1 MQNIHPKEASPTVNS
16 QIFQADPVEEIAR
29 LRVENEQLRKN
40 LSAKC
45 SYIRQKANELLDVMG
60 TRPLLPEELDDENLV
75 ELDPLGIIFSSIRHV
90 LDNLKSTNAQLYM
103 VNKETEAV
111 FAAAEV
117 GILLID
123 SRKRIQSCNNTLR
136 ELFFPDKEIS
146 RVIGST
152 CDEEVCR
159 HNSPREGCACDM
171 IMAGNKGVRI
181 NSWEFNGRVFNVRAT
196 PIRNNDGNIEDIVVV
211 YNEIT
216 EIKAA
221 EEQLNRLNAELESRI
236 TQRTAQLEMANKS
249 LEAFCYSVS
258 HDLRAPLRHING
270 FASILVDDYSNC
282 LSTDGQTLLK
292 RISKASRH
300 MGTLIDDLLHFSRVS
315 QSEISPARVN
325 LSQSARRIAA
335 MFQESEPQRKVDF
348 SIAEELFVHGDASLL
363 EIVLQNL
370 IGNAWK
376 YSATTDDAR
385 IEFGRT
391 IHDGKDA
398 FFVRDNG
405 VGFDMLYKDKLF
417 RVFERLHGE
426 QFEGTGIGLATVQ
439 RIIERHGGSVWAE
452 GALGKGATIYFNLP
466 D

>member
-1 MQNIHPKEASPTVNS
+1 MNPIKDPNTSS
-16 QIFQADPVEEIAR
+16 ADPATEIEQ
-29 LRVENEQLRKN
+29 LRIENEQLRKN

-45 SYIRQKANELLDVMG
+45 SYIRTKANEALEIMG
-60 TRPLLPEELDDENLV
+60 TKPLLPEELDDENLV
-75 ELDPLGIIFSSIRHV
+75 ELDPLGIIFTSMRHV
-90 LDNLKSTNAQLYM
+90 LDNLRNTNAQLHM
-103 VNKETEAV
+103 VNEETAAI

-123 SRKRIQSCNNTLR
+123 SRKRIHACNSKLK
-136 ELFFPDKEIS
+136 ELFFPDKEIAQ
-146 RVIGST
+146 VMGHT
-152 CDEEVCR
+152 CNVEVCR
-159 HNSPREGCACDM
+159 NNRPEEGCSCEM
-171 IMAGNKGVRI
+171 ITDGAEIVRI
-181 NSWEFNGRVFNVRAT
+181 TSWKLNERVFNVVAT
-196 PIRNNDGNIEDIVVV
+196 PIRNDHGELAHIVVV

-216 EIKAA
+216 ELKAA
-221 EEQLNRLNAELESRI
+221 EEQLNLLNAELEDRI
-236 TQRTAQLEMANKS
+236 AQRTSQLEVANRS

-270 FASILVDDYSNC
+270 FASILVDDYSGTLND
-282 LSTDGQTLLK
+282 DGNNLLK
-292 RISKASRH
+292 RICKASRH
-300 MGTLIDDLLHFSRVS
+300 MGELIDDLLHFSKVS
-315 QSEISPARVN
+315 QSEISPVRVN
-325 LSQSARRIAA
+325 ISQVAKRIAR
-335 MFQESEPQRKVDF
+335 MFRESEPHRQVEFR
-348 SIAEELFVHGDASLL
+348 IEEDIVARGDSSLL

-376 YSATTDDAR
+376 YSSTNDDAV

-391 IHDGKDA
+391 VHEGKDA

-439 RIIERHGGSVWAE
+439 RIIERHGGKVWAE

-466 D
+466 G

>member
-1 MQNIHPKEASPTVNS
+1 MRNIIPTETHTGNS
-16 QIFQADPVEEIAR
+16 QAVQADSAAEIRR
-29 LRVENEQLRKN
+29 LQTENEQLRKN
-40 LSAKC
+40 LSGKC
-45 SYIRQKANELLDVMG
+45 TYIRQKANELLEIMG

-75 ELDPLGIIFSSIRHV
+75 ELDPLGIIFNSIRHV
-90 LDNLKSTNAQLYM
+90 LDNLKITNAQLNM
-103 VNKETEAV
+103 VNKETAAI

-123 SRKRIQSCNNTLR
+123 SSKRIQSCNNKLH
-136 ELFFPDKEIS
+136 ELFFPDKALS
-146 RVIGST
+146 LVLGKT
-152 CDEEVCR
+152 CNDEVCR
-159 HNSPREGCACDM
+159 NNRPDEGCACEM
-171 IMAGNKGVRI
+171 IMAGCKSVRI
-181 NSWEFNGRVFNVRAT
+181 NSWKFHDRVFNVVAT
-196 PIRNNDGNIEDIVVV
+196 PIRDSDENVEFIVVV

-221 EEQLNRLNAELESRI
+221 EEQLNQLNTELESRI
-236 TQRTAQLEMANKS
+236 SQRTVQLETANKN
-249 LEAFCYSVS
+249 LEAFCYSIS

-270 FASILVDDYSNC
+270 FASILVDDYANSLN
-282 LSTDGQTLLK
+282 TDGQTLLK

-315 QSEISPARVN
+315 KSDISPIEVD
-325 LSQSARRIAA
+325 LSQFARRIAT
-335 MFQESEPQRKVDF
+335 MFRESEPQRKVEF
-348 SIAEELFVHGDASLL
+348 RIEENLFAQGDASLL

-376 YSATTDDAR
+376 YSSTTDDAC

-391 IHDGKDA
+391 VHDGKDA

-452 GALGKGATIYFNLP
+452 GSLGKGATIYFNLP